1 MIDSDS
7 PAHQPY
13 HWREQPSARWQEWR
27 GLILLI
33 ALLVF
38 LRTTIVDWNHVP
50 TRSMVPTIIPGDR
63 IFVDKTAF
71 GLRLPFSEAPLLS
84 WHTPTHSE
92 IVVFRAPQ
100 TGTLTVK
107 RVIGL
112 PGDRVSWRDNILT
125 INSVAARYTPPTAAD
140 RDPYLAEHFPHT
152 DALREQLSGQHRV
165 ILRYKIPPQKS
176 HGSFDPVDVPAD
188 HYLVLGDNRDNSA
201 DYRKFGFVHADHL
214 VGRASGVLFSL
225 DPEQF
230 YMPRRQRFASA
241 FK

>member
-7 PAHQPY
+7 PAHQLN

-27 GLILLI
+27 GLVLFM

-84 WHTPTHSE
+84 WRTPTRSE
-92 IVVFRAPQ
+92 VVVFRAPQ
-100 TGTLTVK
+100 TGILTVK

-112 PGDRVSWRDNILT
+112 PGDRVSCVICECGRSSESRRLAKSSMRLLSARIPLMESARRHFSGSRSSPLIL
-125 INSVAARYTPPTAAD
+125 S
-140 RDPYLAEHFPHT
+140 
-152 DALREQLSGQHRV
+152 
-165 ILRYKIPPQKS
+165 
-176 HGSFDPVDVPAD
+176 
-188 HYLVLGDNRDNSA
+188 
-201 DYRKFGFVHADHL
+201 
-214 VGRASGVLFSL
+214 
-225 DPEQF
+225 
-230 YMPRRQRFASA
+230 
-241 FK
+241 